1 MLPFPVANIH
11 IMAKTG
17 IPKEPKIY
25 LCLLVLFVLL
35 VVIMPRTGKFNYDYK
50 KGSPWTY
57 ETLISEIEFPILKT
71 AEQLQAEKDAA
82 GSRVVPCY
90 KFSEEALMKVLER
103 YSNLPFATYP
113 LLGNCTQTAILDIY
127 NKGVMTDESSASEEN
142 LSSVNP
148 VIFIQKDKRS
158 VKCPASDVYTVSNAK
173 SALLS
178 KVKREF
184 PDKPVDSLLTAN
196 GVYDIIVPNL
206 IYDKETTDLVH
217 AESVDYI
224 SPTRG
229 YVNAGQLIVTKGEI
243 VTAEIAQMLDSYKA
257 EYEASLGYNGPR
269 ALLWAGNALI
279 ALALILILFL
289 SIFYTNP
296 AIFKELNRYVY
307 LLFIFLLTTF
317 TSVALDAADPSL
329 LYMTPFS
336 LAALFLLAF
345 FKKRVVLPVYVL
357 SLIPL
362 LIFAHNGTELF
373 VLFLVAGVITMY
385 VFQFYNRSWR
395 QFVTA
400 LIVFVALLLT
410 FTGFRLINDGSAFS
424 DYTLIAYLFIGSL
437 LSVAGYPFIYLFEK
451 VFGLVSNSRLLE
463 LADTNNKLL
472 RILAQKAPGTFQHC
486 LQVMNLADAAARSI
500 DANVLLVRAGA
511 LYHDIGKTE
520 NPLCFIENESLGTD
534 YHQGLTPKESAS
546 VIIRHVK
553 DGMALASRYKLP
565 EVVSDFILTHH
576 GTSCTAYFY
585 NKYKEQGG
593 DPADAGSFCYDG
605 RKPWTKEQT
614 IVMICDTLEAASRT
628 LKDNTPET
636 FDKFVENIVSA
647 KVNAGQLDDSDIS
660 LKDLTR
666 IKAVLKSYLAQIYH
680 ERVEYPKN
688 NP

>member
-1 MLPFPVANIH
+1 
-11 IMAKTG
+11 MAKNG
-17 IPKEPKIY
+17 IPKDPKIY
-25 LCLLVLFVLL
+25 LCLLILFVLL
-35 VVIMPRTGKFNYDYK
+35 VLIMPKTGKFNYDYK

-71 AEQLQAEKDAA
+71 QEQLQAEKDAA

-90 KFSEEALMKVLER
+90 KYSEDVLMKMLEEF
-103 YSNLPFATYP
+103 SGLTFTLNPPIGP
-113 LLGNCTQTAILDIY
+113 LAQSAIAEVY
-127 NKGVMTDESSASEEN
+127 EKGVMSDEASVIEEN
-142 LSSVNP
+142 LSSINT
-148 VIFIQKDKRS
+148 VIFIQKDKRA
-158 VKCPASDVYTVSNAK
+158 VKCPASDVYTVSGAK
-173 SALLS
+173 AAVLS
-178 KVKREF
+178 KVKREY
-184 PDKPVDSLLTAN
+184 PGKPVDSLLTAS
-196 GVYDIIVPNL
+196 GVFDIFVPNL
-206 IYDKETTDLVH
+206 VYDKETTDLVH

-224 SPTRG
+224 STTRG

-243 VTAEIAQMLDSYKA
+243 VTNEIAQMLDSYKA
-257 EYEASLGYNGPR
+257 EYEMSLGYNGPR
-269 ALLWAGNALI
+269 ALLWTGNALI

-296 AIFKELNRYVY
+296 AIYKELNRYIY

-362 LIFAHNGTELF
+362 LIFAHNGIELF

-385 VFQFYNRSWR
+385 VFQFYNRGWR

-410 FTGFRLINDGSAFS
+410 FIGFRLINDGSAFS
-424 DYTLIAYLFIGSL
+424 DYTLIAYLFIGSM

-472 RILAQKAPGTFQHC
+472 RILAQKAPGTFQHS

-520 NPLCFIENESLGTD
+520 NPLCFVENESLGTD

-546 VIIRHVK
+546 MIIRHVK
-553 DGMALASRYKLP
+553 DGLALAARHNLP

-585 NKYKEQGG
+585 NKFKAEGG
-593 DPADAGSFCYDG
+593 DPAEESAFFYDG
-605 RKPWTKEQT
+605 KKPWTKEQT

-628 LKDNTPET
+628 LKNNSQET
-636 FDKFVENIVSA
+636 FDKFVEDIVSS
-647 KVNAGQLDDSDIS
+647 KINAGQLDDSDIS